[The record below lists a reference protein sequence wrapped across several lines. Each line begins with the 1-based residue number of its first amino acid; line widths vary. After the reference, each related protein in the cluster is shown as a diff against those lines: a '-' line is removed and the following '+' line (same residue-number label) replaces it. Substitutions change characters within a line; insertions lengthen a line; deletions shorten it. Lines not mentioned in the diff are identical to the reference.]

1 MLYGTLENGY
11 VMAGAMKSGVQMAL
25 IGVALLASSARAV
38 DANDRESGGVDAQV
52 IAELHQNT
60 QALLDAVAPGDA
72 AVWERLLDAR
82 MIQTDENDVVRNKAQ
97 ILAEFKPLPAGLAG
111 HLTIADFRVVQRGD
125 VAVVSH
131 EDDEYLDYY
140 GQVIRS
146 RFRMTDTW
154 IHLPEGWRQLG
165 SQVLAVLQDPPAQS
179 LPASLLRQYT
189 GTYRLTPEI
198 AGSFIRQ
205 GDELVFRRE
214 GRPDRHFRAELPD
227 VFFEPGAPRTRRIF
241 SRNGSGQ
248 ITGFRDRRE
257 ARDII
262 WTRQR
267 G

>member
-1 MLYGTLENGY
+1 
-11 VMAGAMKSGVQMAL
+11 MKPGLRMAL
-25 IGVALLASSARAV
+25 VSVALLLQYAEAV
-38 DANDRESGGVDAQV
+38 HANDNEPSGADVNV
-52 IAELHQNT
+52 IAELRRNT

-72 AVWERLLDAR
+72 AVWVRLLDDR
-82 MIQTDENDVVRNKAQ
+82 MIQTDENDIVRSKAQ
-97 ILAEFKPLPAGLAG
+97 ILAEFRPLPAGLVG
-111 HLTIADFRVVQRGD
+111 HLEIADFRVAQRGE

-165 SQVLAVLQDPPAQS
+165 SQVFAVLQDPPAQS
-179 LPASLLRQYT
+179 LPVNLLRQYT

-198 AGSFIRQ
+198 TGTFIRQ
-205 GDELVFRRE
+205 GDELLFRRT
-214 GRPDRHFRAELPD
+214 GRPDRHFRAEVPD

-241 SRNGSGQ
+241 SRNASGQ
-248 ITGFRDRRE
+248 IVGFVDRRE
-257 ARDII
+257 ARDIL
-262 WTRQR
+262 WKRQR